1 MDVALVS
8 LWPSFPRDAMES
20 STLRKRFVLTNH
32 QGLHMRP
39 CSAIAAAAVRFQ
51 SSVTIAL
58 PDRQVNA
65 KSILDLMTLGAPK
78 GTELAVE
85 VVGPDAMDA
94 LEAMTGVFDRLAQG
108 DFDEKEET

>member
-1 MDVALVS
+1 MDALA
-8 LWPSFPRDAMES
+8 FPPLFFRDAMGS
-20 STLRKRFVLTNH
+20 STLRNRFVLTNY

-39 CSAIAAAAVRFQ
+39 CGAIAKAAAGFKSNITV
-51 SSVTIAL
+51 SL

-85 VVGPDAMDA
+85 VDGPDAKEA
-94 LEAMTGVFDRLAQG
+94 LEAITAVFDRLAQG

>member
-1 MDVALVS
+1 MDVAIAS
-8 LWPSFPRDAMES
+8 LRPPSPRDAMES

-39 CSAIAAAAVRFQ
+39 CGAIAAAAARFQ
-51 SSVTIAL
+51 SNITLSL
-58 PDRQVNA
+58 SDRQVNA

-85 VVGPDAMDA
+85 VEGPDAKDA
-94 LEAMTGVFDRLAQG
+94 LDAMVGVFDRLAKG

>member
-1 MDVALVS
+1 MDAALAS
-8 LWPSFPRDAMES
+8 FRPSFPRDAMES
-20 STLRKRFVLTNH
+20 STLRKCFVLTNH

-39 CSAIAAAAVRFQ
+39 CGAIAAAAARFQ
-51 SSVTIAL
+51 SNVTVSL
-58 PDRQVNA
+58 PDRTVNA

-85 VVGPDAMDA
+85 VDGPDAKEA
-94 LEAMTGVFDRLAQG
+94 LEAMVGVFDRLAQG

>member
-1 MDVALVS
+1 
-8 LWPSFPRDAMES
+8 MES
-20 STLRKRFVLTNH
+20 STLRSRFVLTNH

-39 CSAIAAAAVRFQ
+39 CGAIAAAAARFQ
-51 SSVTIAL
+51 SNVTVSL
-58 PDRQVNA
+58 PDRTVNA

-85 VVGPDAMDA
+85 VDGPDAKDA
-94 LEAMTGVFDRLAQG
+94 LAAMAGVFDRLARG